1 MKKEIAGPVLVA
13 MSGGVDSS
21 VAALLLQKEGY
32 TVKGAVLRMNDAG
45 MTPEELSNGKL
56 PQSIWYAREAARRLR
71 IDFTILDVRKQ
82 FEEEVAAYFMKTY
95 LKGATP
101 NPCVFCNAHTK
112 LPQIFQAADKLEC
125 TKVATGHYAVVE
137 YHEESGRYLLKKGK
151 DETKDQS
158 YMLYGLSQEM
168 LSRLITPLGTF
179 HKQEIR
185 EIAREARLK
194 NAGAPDSQD
203 ICFIPDG
210 DYASYIERRV
220 LKDAGT
226 GADLSAVPGL
236 TPGDFV
242 DLNGRVL
249 GQHKGLIHYTIG
261 QRKGL
266 GLSLSEPLYVCEKRI
281 DTNQVVLCPD
291 EGLYKDTVRAGNVN
305 FVSLKE
311 LPGNSMRVSAKVR
324 YSTKEEPGTAR
335 LLPDGTLEVRFDQ
348 AVRAPAPGQSLV
360 IYDGD
365 MVIAGGIIL

>member
-1 MKKEIAGPVLVA
+1 MNKEISGPVLVA

-21 VAALLLQKEGY
+21 AAALLLQKEGY
-32 TVKGAVLRMNDAG
+32 TVKGIVLKMNNAG

-56 PQSIWYAREAARRLR
+56 SQGIWYAREAARRLR

-82 FEEEVAAYFMKTY
+82 FEEEVEAYFAATY
-95 LKGATP
+95 LAGSTP

-112 LPQIFQAADKLEC
+112 LPQIFRAAEELEC

-137 YHEESGRYLLKKGK
+137 YQEATGRYALKKGK
-151 DETKDQS
+151 DASKDQS

-168 LSRLITPLGTF
+168 LSRLVTPLGAY
-179 HKQEIR
+179 HKSEIR
-185 EIAREARLK
+185 EIARKAGLK

-210 DYASYIERRV
+210 DYAAYIEKKI
-220 LKDAGT
+220 LKAAGE
-226 GADLSAVPGL
+226 GADPSAVPGL
-236 TPGDFV
+236 IPGDFV
-242 DLNGRVL
+242 DTEGRVL

-266 GLSLSEPLYVCEKRI
+266 GLSLKEPLYVCEKRL

-291 EGLYKDTVRAGNVN
+291 EMLYKDTVRAGNVN

-311 LPGNSMRVSAKVR
+311 LPGKSMRVSAKVR
-324 YSTKEEPGTAR
+324 YSTKEESGTASM
-335 LLPDGTLEVRFDQ
+335 LPDGTLEVKFDQ